1 MSTRRPVPHRA
12 GRRSHPDRLIR
23 FSDTR
28 GAVLIVALL
37 IAALIAVGL
46 ASYLNLNLSS
56 ARFSKRTFNSYAA
69 LNLAETGVEEAV
81 WSFNRTSASVAG
93 AWDRWTTGT
102 STAAWHTFTGFD
114 FGRNTTG
121 SVKVYVDN
129 HTPGPTTRPKII
141 AQSAIG
147 SPGDTPVF
155 RMIEVTLRRRSMF
168 AHGLVAR
175 DKVVFSG
182 AVTSVDAWNSDPDN
196 DPATLPIPYDPA
208 RRTDRGTVASGAT
221 VAGSILINQANI
233 WGYVA
238 TGGAPPQVGSLGSIR
253 GPTTPLTVRIDPA
266 RVATDFNADFPTI
279 LAPTDG
285 IHLASIPPVLGTV
298 GTTTRWRCLSLA
310 LTGNAT
316 LTILGNVTLILTAG
330 SGVDALSVTG
340 NASIIIPEGSK
351 FTVFVE
357 GNVKIA
363 GNGIA
368 NANPQP
374 ITFQLWGTNN
384 TPGGQDIQVVG
395 NGALKAALYAPN
407 GNVTVVGN
415 GDVMGSIV
423 ARSIRLAG
431 NAMFHYDEALAY
443 GEGNEPFAIARWR
456 ELTTAAERAAYRTI
470 FKTW

>member
-1 MSTRRPVPHRA
+1 MLTLRPVSRRP
-12 GRRSHPDRLIR
+12 GRHCRSHRPIR

-81 WSFNRTSASVAG
+81 WSFNRTSAGVAG
-93 AWDRWTTGT
+93 AWDHWTTGT
-102 STAAWHTFTGFD
+102 GTAAWHTFSGFD
-114 FGRNTTG
+114 FGRNATG
-121 SVKVYVDN
+121 GVKVYVDN

-147 SPGDTPVF
+147 TPGDTPVF
-155 RMIEVTLRRRSMF
+155 KMIEVTLRRRSMF
-168 AHGLVAR
+168 ANGLVAR
-175 DKVVFSG
+175 DKVMFSG
-182 AVTSVDAWNSDPDN
+182 TVTSVDAWNSDPDN
-196 DPATLPIPYDPA
+196 DPATLPLPYDPA
-208 RRTDRGTVASGAT
+208 LRTDRGTVASGAT
-221 VAGSILINQANI
+221 VAGSVLLNHTNI

-238 TGGAPPQVGSLGSIR
+238 TGGAPPEVGSMGSIR
-253 GPTTPLTVRIDPA
+253 GATTPPEVRIDPT

-285 IHLASIPPVLGTV
+285 THLAVVPPVLGTV
-298 GTTTRWRCLSLA
+298 GTITRWRCHSLA
-310 LTGNAT
+310 LTGTDT

-330 SGVDALSVTG
+330 SGADAVSVTG
-340 NASIIIPEGSK
+340 KASIIIPEGSK
-351 FTVFVE
+351 LTLFVE

-384 TPGGQDIQVVG
+384 TPGGQSIQVVG
-395 NGALKAALYAPN
+395 NGALKTSLYAPQ
-407 GNVTVVGN
+407 GDVVVNGN

-423 ARSIRLAG
+423 ARSIHLVG
-431 NAMFHYDEALAY
+431 NASFHYDEALAY
-443 GEGNEPFAIARWR
+443 GESNEPFAISRWR
-456 ELTTAAERAAYRTI
+456 ELTTESERAVYRA
-470 FKTW
+470 FFETW

>member
-1 MSTRRPVPHRA
+1 M
-12 GRRSHPDRLIR
+12 
-23 FSDTR
+23 
-28 GAVLIVALL
+28 LIVALL

-56 ARFSKRTFNSYAA
+56 ARFSKRTFNGYAA

-81 WSFNRTSASVAG
+81 WSFNRTSAGMAG
-93 AWDRWTTGT
+93 AWDHWTTGNG
-102 STAAWHTFTGFD
+102 TAAWHTFSGFD

-129 HTPGPTTRPKII
+129 HTPGPTTRPKIV

-147 SPGDTPVF
+147 TPSDTPVF
-155 RMIEVTLRRRSMF
+155 KMIEVTLRRRSMF
-168 AHGLVAR
+168 ANGLVAR
-175 DKVVFSG
+175 DQVKFSG

-196 DPATLPIPYDPA
+196 NPATLPIPYDPA
-208 RRTDRGTVASGAT
+208 VRTDRGTVASGAT
-221 VAGSILINQANI
+221 VAGSVLLNQANI

-238 TGGAPPQVGSLGSIR
+238 TGGAPPEVGFNGSIR
-253 GPTTPLTVRIDPA
+253 GSTTPLAVQIDPN
-266 RVATDFNADFPTI
+266 RIATDFSAEFPTI

-285 IHLASIPPVLGTV
+285 THLAAVPPVLGTL
-298 GTTTRWRCLSLA
+298 GTTTRWRCHSLA
-310 LTGNAT
+310 LSGNAT

-330 SGVDALSVTG
+330 SGIEALSVTG

-357 GNVKIA
+357 GNVTIA

-374 ITFQLWGTNN
+374 KTFQLWGTNN
-384 TPGGQDIQVVG
+384 TVGGQDIQVVG
-395 NGALKAALYAPN
+395 NGALKTALYAPN
-407 GNVTVVGN
+407 GDVTVYGN

-423 ARSIRLAG
+423 ARSIHLVG
-431 NAMFHYDEALAY
+431 NANFHYDESLAY
-443 GEGNEPFAIARWR
+443 GEGNEPFSIARWR
-456 ELTTAAERAAYRTI
+456 ELTTESERAVYRSL
-470 FKTW
+470 FETW